1 MNQELPS
8 YPPLASFDEISIWKK
23 AFHSRSF
30 VIGAVLALVILIEGV
45 TSVFWT
51 PYAIDVLDISKRL
64 KPMSS
69 EFWFGTDQYG
79 RDIFSMLM
87 VGART
92 SIIVALIAV
101 GIGMLIGVPLGLLAA
116 AQKGFLEELVM
127 RTNDLIFAFPS
138 LLSAVLI
145 TSIFGPGT
153 INAVIAIGIFN
164 IPVFARVARGGAL
177 SLSGRE
183 FLLAARLSGKSSFL
197 ITLEHV
203 IPNIANLLIV
213 QATIQLSLAILSEAG
228 LSYLGLGTQPPMASW
243 GRMLYEAQTMVAF
256 APQLALYPGF
266 AIIFSVLGFNLLG
279 DGLRDLLDPKM
290 RRRVA

>member
-8 YPPLASFDEISIWKK
+8 YPSLASFDETSIWKK
-23 AFHSRSF
+23 ALHSRSF
-30 VIGAVLALVILIEGV
+30 VIGAVLALIILIAGI

-51 PYAIDVLDISKRL
+51 PYAIDVLDVSKRL

>member
-8 YPPLASFDEISIWKK
+8 YPPPAKYDAISIWRK
-23 AFHSRSF
+23 ALRSRSF
-30 VIGAVLALVILIEGV
+30 VIGAVLALFVLIAGV
-45 TSVFWT
+45 TSIFWT
-51 PYAIDVLDISKRL
+51 PYAIDVLDVSQRL
-64 KPMSS
+64 QPMSS
-69 EFWFGTDQYG
+69 QYWFGTDQYG
-79 RDIFSMLM
+79 RDILSMLM
-87 VGART
+87 AGART

-101 GIGMLIGVPLGLLAA
+101 GMGMLIGVPLGLLAA
-116 AQKGFLEELVM
+116 AQRGLLEEMVM

-177 SLSGRE
+177 ALSGRE
-183 FLLAARLSGKSSFL
+183 FLLAARLSGKSTFL
-197 ITLEHV
+197 ITVEHV

-213 QATIQLSLAILSEAG
+213 QASIQLSLAILAEAG

-290 RRRVA
+290 RRRVT

>member
-1 MNQELPS
+1 ML
-8 YPPLASFDEISIWKK
+8 
-23 AFHSRSF
+23 
-30 VIGAVLALVILIEGV
+30 
-45 TSVFWT
+45 
-51 PYAIDVLDISKRL
+51 DVSQRL
-64 KPMSS
+64 QPMSS
-69 EFWFGTDQYG
+69 QHWFGTDQYG

-87 VGART
+87 AGART

-101 GIGMLIGVPLGLLAA
+101 SIGMLIGVPLGLLAA
-116 AQKGFLEELVM
+116 AQRGVLEELVM

-177 SLSGRE
+177 ALSGRE

-197 ITLEHV
+197 ITVEHV

-213 QATIQLSLAILSEAG
+213 QASIQLSLAILAEAG

-290 RRRVA
+290 RRRVT

>member
-30 VIGAVLALVILIEGV
+30 VIGAVLALVILIAGV
-45 TSVFWT
+45 TSLFWT
-51 PYAIDVLDISKRL
+51 PYAIDVLDVSKRL

>member
-30 VIGAVLALVILIEGV
+30 VIGATLALVILIAGV

-51 PYAIDVLDISKRL
+51 PYAIDVLDVSKRL

-197 ITLEHV
+197 ITLEHI

>member
-1 MNQELPS
+1 MNNELANYS
-8 YPPLASFDEISIWKK
+8 TSTNYDEVSIWRK
-23 AFHSRSF
+23 ALHSRSF
-30 VIGAVLALVILIEGV
+30 IIGSFFASLILIAGV
-45 TSVFWT
+45 LSLFWT
-51 PYAIDVLDISKRL
+51 PHAIDVLNVANRL
-64 KPMSS
+64 KPSS
-69 EFWFGTDQYG
+69 SDFWFGTDQFG
-79 RDIFSMLM
+79 RGIFSMLM
-87 VGART
+87 IGART

-101 GIGMLIGVPLGLLAA
+101 SIGMLIGVPLGLLAA
-116 AQKGFLEELVM
+116 AKRGVLEELVM

-145 TSIFGPGT
+145 TAIFGPGT
-153 INAVIAIGIFN
+153 INAVLAIGIFN

-177 SLSGRE
+177 SISGRE

-256 APQLALYPGF
+256 APQLALYPGL

>member
-8 YPPLASFDEISIWKK
+8 YPPLASYDEISFWKK
-23 AFHSRSF
+23 ALHSRSF
-30 VIGAVLALVILIEGV
+30 LVGASLAVLIVIAGV
-45 TSVFWT
+45 MSLFWT
-51 PYAIDVLDISKRL
+51 PHSIDVLSVTDRLQPISHDH
-64 KPMSS
+64 
-69 EFWFGTDQYG
+69 WFGTDQYG

-87 VGART
+87 IGTRT
-92 SIIVALIAV
+92 SIIVALVAV
-101 GIGMLIGVPLGLLAA
+101 GIGMCVGVPLGLLAA
-116 AQKGFLEELVM
+116 AKRGFLEEMVM

-183 FLLAARLSGKSSFL
+183 FLLAARLSGKGSFL

-213 QATIQLSLAILSEAG
+213 QATIQLSLAILAEAG
-228 LSYLGLGTQPPMASW
+228 LSYLGLGTQPPVASW

-256 APQLALYPGF
+256 APQLALYPGV
-266 AIIFSVLGFNLLG
+266 AIILSVLGFNLLG
-279 DGLRDLLDPKM
+279 DGMRDLLDPKM